1 MNDAYSSIEEY
12 NPRKKRKVFIV
23 FDITAYVT
31 IKKKLH
37 PVFTD
42 LFIRRQKLNISLVFT
57 MKIPNIRGFEQI
69 VVSHSCDSDYDDF
82 KRFLRKYTADLFS
95 FLVNNTTLPSKPL
108 LRFWSW
114 QLMIK
119 SETKNSDMLQ
129 IVP

>member
-1 MNDAYSSIEEY
+1 MKEAYKSIEEY

-69 VVSHSCDSDYDDF
+69 DVSHSCDSDYDDF
-82 KRFLRKYTADLFS
+82 KRFLRKYTPDLFS